1 MKQDISINLFNK
13 RLLTPL
19 IPASGVYGYGEEYD
33 FIDTLALGA
42 FCTKGLS
49 IKPKDGNP
57 VPRIAEVSD
66 GVINSVGLQNK
77 GIDKFIEEEYPKIKK
92 LKQNVIVNFFGNTKE
107 EYIEASKKLDSLE
120 DIFALEMNVSCPNV
134 KEGGIGFGQDE
145 KDLEDL
151 TREVKKNIKK
161 PLIVK
166 LTPNVTDITKI
177 ALAAKRGGA
186 DAVSLI
192 NTVKAMKIDI
202 NSGKPILANKI
213 GGLSGPAI
221 KPIAIR
227 CVYEVAKKVK
237 IPIIGMGGITKGSDV
252 IEFLMAGA
260 TCVQVGA
267 GLFNNPNILSK
278 IRNEIIDYLKEKKL
292 EKLESI
298 IGKAL

>member
-1 MKQDISINLFNK
+1 MKQDISISLFNK
-13 RLLTPL
+13 KLTSPI

-33 FIDTLALGA
+33 FIDTSSLGA

-57 VPRIAEVSD
+57 VPRIAEVRN

-77 GIDKFIEEEYPKIKK
+77 GIDKFIKEEYPKIKK
-92 LKQNVIVNFFGNTKE
+92 LKQNVIVNFFGNTKK
-107 EYIEASKKLDSLE
+107 EYVEASKKLDSL
-120 DIFALEMNVSCPNV
+120 DNIFALEMNVSCPNV

-145 KDLEDL
+145 KILEDL
-151 TREVKKNIKK
+151 TREVKKNTKK

-166 LTPNVTDITKI
+166 LTPNVTDIAII
-177 ALAAKRGGA
+177 ALAAESGGA
-186 DAVSLI
+186 DALSLI

-221 KPIAIR
+221 KPIAVR
-227 CVYEVAKKVK
+227 CVYEVASKVK
-237 IPIIGMGGITKGSDV
+237 TPIIGMGGVTSGCDV

-278 IRNEIIDYLKEKKL
+278 IKNEIIDYLKENKI
-292 EKLESI
+292 EKLESL